1 MMQGKTARIRRAFGD
16 ERDNFR
22 QKWPE
27 REQKVARKHGM
38 SPQTNLLKSMRSS

>member
-1 MMQGKTARIRRAFGD
+1 MMQGKTARIRRAFGG

-38 SPQTNLLKSMRSS
+38 LPQTNLLKSMRSS